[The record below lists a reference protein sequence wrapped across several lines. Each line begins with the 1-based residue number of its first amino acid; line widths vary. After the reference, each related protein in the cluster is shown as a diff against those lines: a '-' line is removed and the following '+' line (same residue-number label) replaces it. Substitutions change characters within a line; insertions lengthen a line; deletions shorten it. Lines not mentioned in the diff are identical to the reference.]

1 MPLAY
6 ELTEYQVQ
14 QTYPELLANSRE
26 VRSLKGCHNCRF
38 NNWRLCT
45 KVPPRDSASF
55 YAANDCHDWQRE
67 MK

>member
-1 MPLAY
+1 MQLQ
-6 ELTEYQVQ
+6 LTEHQVQ
-14 QTYPELLANSRE
+14 ESYPALLANTHD

-55 YAANDCHDWQRE
+55 YVPNDCHDWQN
-67 MK
+67 KSA